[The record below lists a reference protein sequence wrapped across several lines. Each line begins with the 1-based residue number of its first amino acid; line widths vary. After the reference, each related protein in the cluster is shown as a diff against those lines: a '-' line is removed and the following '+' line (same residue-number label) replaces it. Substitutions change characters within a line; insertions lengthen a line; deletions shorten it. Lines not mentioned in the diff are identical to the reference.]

1 MSVVHNIRIYYDK
14 RIETHK
20 RTSRVNQ
27 MNNIQQP
34 NKRCQISKEI

>member
-1 MSVVHNIRIYYDK
+1 MSVVHIRIYYDK

-20 RTSRVNQ
+20 RTFRVNQ
-27 MNNIQQP
+27 TNIIQQP